1 MLFTILYII
10 VCILWG
16 IFSVRASIIIFPENK
31 TIKFLILLFILNT
44 ILCPISMMTAI
55 ENINAHF
62 TKK

>member
-16 IFSVRASIIIFPENK
+16 IFSVRANIIVFPENK

-44 ILCPISMMTAI
+44 ILCPISMITAI

-62 TKK
+62 AKK